1 MQASSSAASV
11 PTSDSSSN
19 SRMSSTRIFIRGLS
33 PGTTDLKI
41 RQLIAHEAGVPDHSI
56 VFAQTILD
64 SQSGQCK
71 GTGFAEFRNAE
82 RAKMAVRNIQQ
93 LQATKHAS
101 QGQLKVEF
109 AREAEKDG
117 KEMFVWNLPVN
128 CTMEGI
134 RQFLLYECNCRE
146 DAILSFRTF
155 RANPYYSTGL
165 VKFKTEFT
173 ASRVIQLINHNGLR
187 LSHKYGCSGRLAAKF
202 SEKKTRD
209 VGGRP
214 VCLEDIVKPSA
225 HLLEITKEPLELK
238 DAENPFKWCAYDGSD
253 KNIEDV
259 IDTILD
265 RLKLEPM
272 LSSAYH
278 GLLAAYHG
286 TRFNRRKHID
296 FRKSREYLKSAVD
309 YGKDADEGHVRCEF
323 VLQAIELNL
332 DAKQSRNQLNFTE
345 RVKALNKIWN
355 TQDEAKRIEI
365 RANVFHVK
373 ALDFFHQGIKKYDEA
388 EEAVKA
394 SLSLRPDN
402 FMCIYLLAYIR
413 ARVRRH
419 HNNRTPADAEELFLW
434 NRAYD
439 LANEH
444 RWQDKNEGTKMY
456 FYQFLINY
464 AEAILNNRSLEDKC
478 LELANATLAMLAE
491 EKKEDERCEELLI
504 RAQELSYEPGHIWV
518 DIYYQNFKQ
527 KRSDKFSAVD
537 ILNEYDTLAERYHQD
552 YPRYEAVCLYSKG
565 AFMMTFSETESV
577 ADGFEEMVKAVQV
590 YPEVRV
596 HIHKSKKDETLKNL
610 SQKTD
615 RCEFEAWFQQHMLD
629 LDLQS
634 DEPQRIVQLYT
645 EALNSEN
652 SDHQLV
658 YEHLGLL
665 YFRLRDFQ
673 AAEEN
678 FRKLQSENP
687 RRNSLLS
694 SALLK
699 RAESR
704 DEAEKRDLIVEALRL
719 GNPEACQPARLLL
732 DNRLDHQR
740 RFPLEA
746 IKQKY
751 CPEDPESE
759 MQIVPWLFSKD
770 SYELLALISIAS
782 EKNYENYSKTS
793 PLVQT
798 DLRKSRLALERL
810 EQLGKQTESEYYNA
824 IMETLKLAKSAMD
837 GLTAKLDGY
846 EMEKKLDYFP
856 YGFRYMTV
864 KKDETK
870 KVDLRIT
877 ETKPRKSKNGD

>member
-1 MQASSSAASV
+1 MQASSSAASA
-11 PTSDSSSN
+11 PASDSNSN

-56 VFAQTILD
+56 VFAQAILD

-71 GTGFAEFRNAE
+71 GIGFAELRNTE

-93 LQATKHAS
+93 LQDTKHAS
-101 QGQLKVEF
+101 QEKLKVEF

-128 CTMEGI
+128 CTIEWI
-134 RQFLLYECNCRE
+134 RQFLLYECNCCE
-146 DAILSFRTF
+146 DTILSFRIF
-155 RANPYYSTGL
+155 RANPYYSTGI
-165 VKFKTEFT
+165 VKFTTEDS
-173 ASRVIQLINHNGLR
+173 ASCVIQLINHNGLR

-202 SEKKTRD
+202 SEKKSEKKTRD

-272 LSSAYH
+272 LSSAYQ

-286 TRFNRRKHID
+286 TRFDRRKHID

-388 EEAVKA
+388 EKAVKA

-413 ARVRRH
+413 ARMRRH

-444 RWQDKNEGTKMY
+444 RWQYKNEGTKMY

-478 LELANATLAMLAE
+478 LELANAT
-491 EKKEDERCEELLI
+491 
-504 RAQELSYEPGHIWV
+504 
-518 DIYYQNFKQ
+518 YQALRNISTQ
-527 KRSDKFSAVD
+527 K
-537 ILNEYDTLAERYHQD
+537 
-552 YPRYEAVCLYSKG
+552 
-565 AFMMTFSETESV
+565 
-577 ADGFEEMVKAVQV
+577 
-590 YPEVRV
+590 
-596 HIHKSKKDETLKNL
+596 
-610 SQKTD
+610 
-615 RCEFEAWFQQHMLD
+615 
-629 LDLQS
+629 
-634 DEPQRIVQLYT
+634 
-645 EALNSEN
+645 
-652 SDHQLV
+652 
-658 YEHLGLL
+658 
-665 YFRLRDFQ
+665 
-673 AAEEN
+673 
-678 FRKLQSENP
+678 
-687 RRNSLLS
+687 RRNS
-694 SALLK
+694 
-699 RAESR
+699 R
-704 DEAEKRDLIVEALRL
+704 
-719 GNPEACQPARLLL
+719 
-732 DNRLDHQR
+732 
-740 RFPLEA
+740 
-746 IKQKY
+746 KY
-751 CPEDPESE
+751 C
-759 MQIVPWLFSKD
+759 
-770 SYELLALISIAS
+770 
-782 EKNYENYSKTS
+782 
-793 PLVQT
+793 
-798 DLRKSRLALERL
+798 
-810 EQLGKQTESEYYNA
+810 NA
-824 IMETLKLAKSAMD
+824 
-837 GLTAKLDGY
+837 
-846 EMEKKLDYFP
+846 
-856 YGFRYMTV
+856 
-864 KKDETK
+864 
-870 KVDLRIT
+870 
-877 ETKPRKSKNGD
+877 